1 MKEGHDMNSYSNNN
15 AVISSDINAGDTTM
29 TTTNNFQTATLSSS
43 AVLVTLSI
51 GMWNASAKDKR
62 KSDELTTAA
71 GAKSGVAKVN
81 KNLLPDCAE
90 LDAVKKIM
98 GQARKY
104 LYETTMV
111 WSDDKQR
118 LLPLA
123 YYQEF
128 VSVMNDFSTE
138 FFAAVAALIPVYVT
152 RQYDAQQALG
162 SLYNAD
168 DYPSVHDLR
177 EHFKFVVEFE
187 PVPESGHFVVDLHA
201 QARKELVEKFNRTAS
216 DKVQRSFA
224 AVCEEF
230 KDCMEHLVSKVNDAD
245 NADKSTR
252 IHGSLLPNI
261 RRVIDRV
268 RAANNIMGN
277 NAEVTATVDAIE
289 DALANISVEALR
301 DNETARERVRT
312 GVQSALSK
320 FNF

>member
-1 MKEGHDMNSYSNNN
+1 MNTASNNN

-29 TTTNNFQTATLSSS
+29 TTTNKFKTATFASSG
-43 AVLVTLSI
+43 VLVTLSI

-71 GAKSGVAKVN
+71 GAKSGVARVN

-90 LDAVKKIM
+90 LDAIKKIM
-98 GQARKY
+98 GQARKF
-104 LYETTMV
+104 LYETTYV
-111 WSDDKQR
+111 WDDDKQR
-118 LLPLA
+118 YLPMA

-128 VSVMNDFSTE
+128 QSGIWRLRNE
-138 FFAAVAALIPVYVT
+138 FFTARDALIPVYVT

-177 EHFKFVVEFE
+177 DQFKFVVEE
-187 PVPESGHFVVDLHA
+187 NPVPESGHFAVDL
-201 QARKELVEKFNRTAS
+201 QEQVRKELIEKFNRTAS

-289 DALANISVEALR
+289 NALANISVEALR
-301 DNETARERVRT
+301 DNETARERVRAD
-312 GVQSALSK
+312 VQSALSK